1 MQLTAKYLASKGKKR
16 KYMQKFT
23 CMDRPNKE
31 VFFFWKRKITS
42 SIQFGPNVYLLSA

>member
-16 KYMQKFT
+16 KHMQKFT

-31 VFFFWKRKITS
+31 LLFVFGKERLRALFS
-42 SIQFGPNVYLLSA
+42 SVLMYIC